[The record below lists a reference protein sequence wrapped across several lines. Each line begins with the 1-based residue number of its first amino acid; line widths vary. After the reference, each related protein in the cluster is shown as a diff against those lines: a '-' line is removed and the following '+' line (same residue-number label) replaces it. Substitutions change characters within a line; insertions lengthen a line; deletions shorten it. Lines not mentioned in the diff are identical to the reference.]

1 MAINDDEIE
10 SLIRNLPKAPA
21 FSELERKRQEKLI
34 RSYVADMAKDE
45 ALKQNSP
52 LKRFQSQFSLA
63 AGFIVLVA
71 GVSFAVGQGF
81 FESKNE
87 LVISMPTPEN
97 ESSDSEGSEGQ
108 LPEESESTKP
118 SKPNEPSNSNQDG
131 ITEFESDGTSQS
143 DFDLFINNTG
153 LDYVSD
159 IKKIKNVIKLSTTPL
174 SISDLSQSYG
184 KCAIELGI
192 NKNLLGIDKAKYD
205 GTNILA
211 FYYGSSKAASSI
223 WIIEKPCNRVIE
235 IR

>member
-1 MAINDDEIE
+1 MANNDDIE
-10 SLIRNLPKAPA
+10 NLFRNLPKAPA

-63 AGFIVLVA
+63 AGFIVLIA
-71 GVSFAVGQGF
+71 GVSFAVGQGL

-97 ESSDSEGSEGQ
+97 QSLDSEGSESQ
-108 LPEESESTKP
+108 IPEDSESAKP

-131 ITEFESDGTSQS
+131 IIEFESDGTSQS
-143 DFDLFINNTG
+143 DFDLYINNTG

-159 IKKIKNVIKLSTTPL
+159 TQKIKNIIKLSTTPL
-174 SISDLSQSYG
+174 SISDLPQSFG
-184 KCAIELGI
+184 KCAVELGI

-205 GTNILA
+205 GTSILA
-211 FYYGSSKAASSI
+211 FYYGSSRAASSI
-223 WIIEKPCNRVIE
+223 WIIEKPCKRVVE
-235 IR
+235 IK